1 MADNVF
7 FSLWVVNNLGFNG
20 QILNTFPSSLDGL
33 IFNNSFFNFFR
44 NILNLSFDSIVVGDG
59 SFDGDSLGVD
69 DFLVFD
75 DFSLERN
82 SLDSFNSIIFDV
94 FSLERNVLDPALHWD
109 FLSDNF
115 LVSSNNSHR

>member
-7 FSLWVVNNLGFNG
+7 FSLWVVHNLGFNG
-20 QILNTFPSSLDGL
+20 QILNTLPSSLDGL

-44 NILNLSFDSIVVGDG
+44 NILNLSFDSIVVGDS

-75 DFSLERN
+75 DFSFERN